1 MGKVIKILLSCI
13 SAIIFALI
21 ILPIGVSLLLSLPS
35 VQDGATKWLTGWLSN
50 KLETE
55 VSIDRLRLQL
65 FNRVSID
72 GLYIEDYHQDTM
84 FYARNVVVPLQ
95 SLNVWNGK
103 IALGRV
109 QIEQP
114 VFYLMQDSTGYTN
127 LKQILSKLKRK
138 RKKER
143 KPFRLTATGVSIS
156 DMAFKHR
163 KLERKERD
171 YGVNFTDLDVRHFNL
186 TVRGVSVVNDS
197 VNLAIDN
204 LSLREKSGLIIERL
218 STRNFRISGV
228 GMYFDR
234 LHLQTPESNVQ
245 MDHLSFSTGT
255 WKGYKDFLERVK
267 ISSKIVDSRVSF
279 QTIAFFAPTL
289 RKWQT
294 TFEHVYGTVEGPVA
308 AMSGNLTRVE
318 SRDTRLS
325 VRFSMTGIPD
335 IPNTRFTFDVAGL
348 HTTQQDI
355 SYFLQDITG
364 RQLKPKQVELLRRMG
379 YITFGGQFDG
389 LFRDFKAS
397 GTLGS
402 NQGEMHLRLNFKS
415 LRPRTAGFSG
425 NVSTTSLDLGELL
438 QVSKLGHLTK
448 MSANFTGSYT
458 KGALRLKTDAKVP
471 GLYFNGYDYHDIA
484 LNGEFDNLSFLGSI
498 SSQDENLKFDFDGQ
512 LAFNDT
518 VPAYNFA
525 LQLYHADLHKLNFNK
540 RDSISVVRGS
550 LAALGSGLSLDNMN
564 GEATVSHMVYVNQLD
579 TVRTGDIRFVAQ
591 NNADSKQLHMYSSF
605 ADIEF
610 KGKLGYKNLFS
621 YFTNSLVNYLPSL
634 KDTPRRRAKPRAEAS
649 PVASVDSYYLL
660 RVDVKEANNVAGIFL
675 PGLEL
680 AENTQLSFLFN
691 PQSDIFTLNCASD
704 YIERGDF
711 FISNLNLNSRNQ
723 GDSILVYLHADDLF
737 AGGFYMPDFS
747 VQGGV
752 KENNIRLATRFHNRE
767 NGAYAL
773 LSTVS
778 TVQTDSVSGRPQ
790 LRIRFSPSTFT
801 SNGQMWGLGARE
813 ILCDSAFVAIDGFR
827 MVSGQQ
833 RLMIDGVISHN
844 LADTLKMQLHNFDLT
859 PFSQIT
865 DRRGY
870 RISGFTNGSAAM
882 AAAMGRGV
890 LYANIAFDSLKVND
904 IPVSSVVF
912 QSKWD
917 FNVQRALFELVNR
930 KTQKQIVRGY
940 YQPSEHYYRASVQL
954 DNIDLSLLD
963 PVLKGT
969 IRDSRGKAYAE
980 LNLSNPTGKMQLD
993 GQIYVPSFRTTVD
1006 YTSVPYTLDS
1016 TVIDVRRNVMTMRNS
1031 TVRDDEGHTGAF
1043 KMSFDFSN
1051 LRNLAYNVE
1060 VSPERM
1066 LVLNTTEKDNYLF
1079 YGKVYA
1085 SGRADIIGNKNGV
1098 DMNIVAATAG
1108 SSQFYLPLNGA
1119 SNISAADFIVFENPA
1134 EEKRA
1139 DSINRLSRRKQIL
1152 LKRKARMNNTAPSRM
1167 NINMQLT
1174 VRPDLEM
1181 QLLVDPSTGDILKGR
1196 GNGTLNLTVN
1206 PSTDLFTMYGDY
1218 DITEGSYKFTLQ
1230 NIVSRTFQL
1239 QPGSNIRWTGDPLD
1253 AQLNITALYKL
1264 KASLAGLL
1272 APSDQNRFRTSTAV
1286 DCQIRLT
1293 DKLTNPT
1300 INFNVEVP
1308 NADPETQALVS
1319 QSINTQE
1326 AMATQF
1332 LWLLATK
1339 SFYSEYQSFGT
1350 SLATATGVD
1359 FLANQVS
1366 SLMSSE
1372 RFSLVPKYTP
1382 KGELSSDEVGGSVY
1396 GELIKDKLILEADV
1410 NYDTQ
1415 NNKVSTSMNKNSV
1428 SGDATL
1434 SLILDRSG
1442 NLRVQAFTRTVE
1454 AFNLN
1459 HGMQESGIG
1468 IFYREDFN
1476 SFKDLV
1482 QLFKDRFASLA
1493 RRRAERKAARQQQRE
1508 AKKKTTSSEQQ
1519 NADVQVV
1526 EIE

>member
-1 MGKVIKILLSCI
+1 M
-13 SAIIFALI
+13 
-21 ILPIGVSLLLSLPS
+21 
-35 VQDGATKWLTGWLSN
+35 
-50 KLETE
+50 
-55 VSIDRLRLQL
+55 
-65 FNRVSID
+65 
-72 GLYIEDYHQDTM
+72 
-84 FYARNVVVPLQ
+84 
-95 SLNVWNGK
+95 
-103 IALGRV
+103 
-109 QIEQP
+109 
-114 VFYLMQDSTGYTN
+114 
-127 LKQILSKLKRK
+127 
-138 RKKER
+138 
-143 KPFRLTATGVSIS
+143 
-156 DMAFKHR
+156 
-163 KLERKERD
+163 
-171 YGVNFTDLDVRHFNL
+171 
-186 TVRGVSVVNDS
+186 
-197 VNLAIDN
+197 
-204 LSLREKSGLIIERL
+204 
-218 STRNFRISGV
+218 
-228 GMYFDR
+228 
-234 LHLQTPESNVQ
+234 
-245 MDHLSFSTGT
+245 
-255 WKGYKDFLERVK
+255 
-267 ISSKIVDSRVSF
+267 
-279 QTIAFFAPTL
+279 
-289 RKWQT
+289 
-294 TFEHVYGTVEGPVA
+294 
-308 AMSGNLTRVE
+308 
-318 SRDTRLS
+318 
-325 VRFSMTGIPD
+325 
-335 IPNTRFTFDVAGL
+335 
-348 HTTQQDI
+348 
-355 SYFLQDITG
+355 
-364 RQLKPKQVELLRRMG
+364 
-379 YITFGGQFDG
+379 
-389 LFRDFKAS
+389 
-397 GTLGS
+397 
-402 NQGEMHLRLNFKS
+402 
-415 LRPRTAGFSG
+415 
-425 NVSTTSLDLGELL
+425 
-438 QVSKLGHLTK
+438 
-448 MSANFTGSYT
+448 
-458 KGALRLKTDAKVP
+458 
-471 GLYFNGYDYHDIA
+471 
-484 LNGEFDNLSFLGSI
+484 
-498 SSQDENLKFDFDGQ
+498 
-512 LAFNDT
+512 
-518 VPAYNFA
+518 
-525 LQLYHADLHKLNFNK
+525 
-540 RDSISVVRGS
+540 
-550 LAALGSGLSLDNMN
+550 
-564 GEATVSHMVYVNQLD
+564 
-579 TVRTGDIRFVAQ
+579 
-591 NNADSKQLHMYSSF
+591 
-605 ADIEF
+605 
-610 KGKLGYKNLFS
+610 
-621 YFTNSLVNYLPSL
+621 
-634 KDTPRRRAKPRAEAS
+634 
-649 PVASVDSYYLL
+649 
-660 RVDVKEANNVAGIFL
+660 
-675 PGLEL
+675 
-680 AENTQLSFLFN
+680 
-691 PQSDIFTLNCASD
+691 
-704 YIERGDF
+704 
-711 FISNLNLNSRNQ
+711 
-723 GDSILVYLHADDLF
+723 
-737 AGGFYMPDFS
+737 
-747 VQGGV
+747 
-752 KENNIRLATRFHNRE
+752 
-767 NGAYAL
+767 
-773 LSTVS
+773 
-778 TVQTDSVSGRPQ
+778 
-790 LRIRFSPSTFT
+790 
-801 SNGQMWGLGARE
+801 
-813 ILCDSAFVAIDGFR
+813 
-827 MVSGQQ
+827 
-833 RLMIDGVISHN
+833 
-844 LADTLKMQLHNFDLT
+844 
-859 PFSQIT
+859 
-865 DRRGY
+865 
-870 RISGFTNGSAAM
+870 
-882 AAAMGRGV
+882 
-890 LYANIAFDSLKVND
+890 
-904 IPVSSVVF
+904 
-912 QSKWD
+912 
-917 FNVQRALFELVNR
+917 
-930 KTQKQIVRGY
+930 
-940 YQPSEHYYRASVQL
+940 
-954 DNIDLSLLD
+954 
-963 PVLKGT
+963 
-969 IRDSRGKAYAE
+969 
-980 LNLSNPTGKMQLD
+980 
-993 GQIYVPSFRTTVD
+993 
-1006 YTSVPYTLDS
+1006 
-1016 TVIDVRRNVMTMRNS
+1016 IDVRRNVMTMRNS

-1066 LVLNTTEKDNYLF
+1066 LVLNTTEKDNDLF

-1152 LKRKARMNNTAPSRM
+1152 LKRKARMNNTVPSRM

-1519 NADVQVV
+1519 NADVRVV

>member
-1 MGKVIKILLSCI
+1 M
-13 SAIIFALI
+13 
-21 ILPIGVSLLLSLPS
+21 
-35 VQDGATKWLTGWLSN
+35 
-50 KLETE
+50 
-55 VSIDRLRLQL
+55 
-65 FNRVSID
+65 
-72 GLYIEDYHQDTM
+72 
-84 FYARNVVVPLQ
+84 
-95 SLNVWNGK
+95 
-103 IALGRV
+103 
-109 QIEQP
+109 
-114 VFYLMQDSTGYTN
+114 
-127 LKQILSKLKRK
+127 
-138 RKKER
+138 
-143 KPFRLTATGVSIS
+143 
-156 DMAFKHR
+156 
-163 KLERKERD
+163 
-171 YGVNFTDLDVRHFNL
+171 
-186 TVRGVSVVNDS
+186 
-197 VNLAIDN
+197 
-204 LSLREKSGLIIERL
+204 
-218 STRNFRISGV
+218 
-228 GMYFDR
+228 
-234 LHLQTPESNVQ
+234 
-245 MDHLSFSTGT
+245 
-255 WKGYKDFLERVK
+255 
-267 ISSKIVDSRVSF
+267 
-279 QTIAFFAPTL
+279 
-289 RKWQT
+289 
-294 TFEHVYGTVEGPVA
+294 
-308 AMSGNLTRVE
+308 
-318 SRDTRLS
+318 
-325 VRFSMTGIPD
+325 
-335 IPNTRFTFDVAGL
+335 
-348 HTTQQDI
+348 
-355 SYFLQDITG
+355 
-364 RQLKPKQVELLRRMG
+364 
-379 YITFGGQFDG
+379 
-389 LFRDFKAS
+389 
-397 GTLGS
+397 
-402 NQGEMHLRLNFKS
+402 
-415 LRPRTAGFSG
+415 
-425 NVSTTSLDLGELL
+425 
-438 QVSKLGHLTK
+438 
-448 MSANFTGSYT
+448 
-458 KGALRLKTDAKVP
+458 
-471 GLYFNGYDYHDIA
+471 
-484 LNGEFDNLSFLGSI
+484 
-498 SSQDENLKFDFDGQ
+498 
-512 LAFNDT
+512 
-518 VPAYNFA
+518 
-525 LQLYHADLHKLNFNK
+525 
-540 RDSISVVRGS
+540 
-550 LAALGSGLSLDNMN
+550 
-564 GEATVSHMVYVNQLD
+564 
-579 TVRTGDIRFVAQ
+579 
-591 NNADSKQLHMYSSF
+591 
-605 ADIEF
+605 
-610 KGKLGYKNLFS
+610 
-621 YFTNSLVNYLPSL
+621 
-634 KDTPRRRAKPRAEAS
+634 
-649 PVASVDSYYLL
+649 
-660 RVDVKEANNVAGIFL
+660 
-675 PGLEL
+675 
-680 AENTQLSFLFN
+680 
-691 PQSDIFTLNCASD
+691 
-704 YIERGDF
+704 
-711 FISNLNLNSRNQ
+711 
-723 GDSILVYLHADDLF
+723 
-737 AGGFYMPDFS
+737 
-747 VQGGV
+747 
-752 KENNIRLATRFHNRE
+752 ATRFHNRE

-833 RLMIDGVISHN
+833 RLMIDGVISRN
-844 LADTLKMQLHNFDLT
+844 LSDTLKMQLHNFDLT

-1066 LVLNTTEKDNYLF
+1066 LVLNTTEKDNDLF

-1218 DITEGSYKFTLQ
+1218 DITEGGYKFTLQ

-1415 NNKVSTSMNKNSV
+1415 NNKASTSMNKNSV

-1508 AKKKTTSSEQQ
+1508 AKKKTISSEQQ
-1519 NADVQVV
+1519 NTDVQIV
-1526 EIE
+1526 ETE

>member
-127 LKQILSKLKRK
+127 LKQILSKIKRK
-138 RKKER
+138 QKKER

-294 TFEHVYGTVEGPVA
+294 TFEHVYGTVEGTVA

-389 LFRDFKAS
+389 LFRDFKAL
-397 GTLGS
+397 GTLDS
-402 NQGEMHLRLNFKS
+402 NQGEMNLRLNFKS

-634 KDTPRRRAKPRAEAS
+634 KDTPRRRAKQRAEAS

-790 LRIRFSPSTFT
+790 LRIRFSPST

-1066 LVLNTTEKDNYLF
+1066 LVLNTTEKDNDLF

-1519 NADVQVV
+1519 NADVRVV
-1526 EIE
+1526 ETE

>member
-402 NQGEMHLRLNFKS
+402 NQSEMNLRLNFKS

-448 MSANFTGSYT
+448 MSANFTEIEYECENV
-458 KGALRLKTDAKVP
+458 LMKTDAKVP

-634 KDTPRRRAKPRAEAS
+634 KDTPRRRAKKRAEIP

-833 RLMIDGVISHN
+833 RLMIDGVISRN
-844 LADTLKMQLHNFDLT
+844 LSDTLKMQLHNFDLT

-1066 LVLNTTEKDNYLF
+1066 LVLNTTEKDNDLF

-1264 KASLAGLL
+1264 KAFGWIVGSQRPKPFPDQYSGRLSN
-1272 APSDQNRFRTSTAV
+1272 PSDRQV
-1286 DCQIRLT
+1286 D
-1293 DKLTNPT
+1293 
-1300 INFNVEVP
+1300 
-1308 NADPETQALVS
+1308 
-1319 QSINTQE
+1319 QS
-1326 AMATQF
+1326 
-1332 LWLLATK
+1332 
-1339 SFYSEYQSFGT
+1339 
-1350 SLATATGVD
+1350 D
-1359 FLANQVS
+1359 
-1366 SLMSSE
+1366 
-1372 RFSLVPKYTP
+1372 
-1382 KGELSSDEVGGSVY
+1382 
-1396 GELIKDKLILEADV
+1396 
-1410 NYDTQ
+1410 
-1415 NNKVSTSMNKNSV
+1415 
-1428 SGDATL
+1428 
-1434 SLILDRSG
+1434 
-1442 NLRVQAFTRTVE
+1442 
-1454 AFNLN
+1454 
-1459 HGMQESGIG
+1459 H
-1468 IFYREDFN
+1468 
-1476 SFKDLV
+1476 
-1482 QLFKDRFASLA
+1482 
-1493 RRRAERKAARQQQRE
+1493 
-1508 AKKKTTSSEQQ
+1508 
-1519 NADVQVV
+1519 
-1526 EIE
+1526 

>member
-72 GLYIEDYHQDTM
+72 GLYIGDYHQDTM

-127 LKQILSKLKRK
+127 LKQILSKIKRK
-138 RKKER
+138 QKKER

-364 RQLKPKQVELLRRMG
+364 RQLKPKLVELLRRMG

-402 NQGEMHLRLNFKS
+402 NQGEMNLRLNFKS
-415 LRPRTAGFSG
+415 LRSRTAGFSG

-458 KGALRLKTDAKVP
+458 KGALHLKTDAKVP

-634 KDTPRRRAKPRAEAS
+634 KDTPRRRAKKRAEIP

-833 RLMIDGVISHN
+833 RLMIDGVISRN
-844 LADTLKMQLHNFDLT
+844 LSDTLKMQLHNFDLT

-1066 LVLNTTEKDNYLF
+1066 LVLNTTEKDNDLF

-1272 APSDQNRFRTSTAV
+1272 APSDQDRFRTSTAV

-1359 FLANQVS
+1359 FLANQFS

-1415 NNKVSTSMNKNSV
+1415 NNKASTSMNKNSV

-1519 NADVQVV
+1519 NADVRVV
-1526 EIE
+1526 ETE

>member
-1 MGKVIKILLSCI
+1 
-13 SAIIFALI
+13 
-21 ILPIGVSLLLSLPS
+21 
-35 VQDGATKWLTGWLSN
+35 
-50 KLETE
+50 
-55 VSIDRLRLQL
+55 
-65 FNRVSID
+65 
-72 GLYIEDYHQDTM
+72 
-84 FYARNVVVPLQ
+84 
-95 SLNVWNGK
+95 
-103 IALGRV
+103 
-109 QIEQP
+109 
-114 VFYLMQDSTGYTN
+114 
-127 LKQILSKLKRK
+127 
-138 RKKER
+138 
-143 KPFRLTATGVSIS
+143 
-156 DMAFKHR
+156 MAFKHR

-634 KDTPRRRAKPRAEAS
+634 KDTPRRRARKRAEIP

-1066 LVLNTTEKDNYLF
+1066 LVLNTTEKDNDLF

-1152 LKRKARMNNTAPSRM
+1152 LKRKARMNTR
-1167 NINMQLT
+1167 IELRQIG
-1174 VRPDLEM
+1174 VR
-1181 QLLVDPSTGDILKGR
+1181 V
-1196 GNGTLNLTVN
+1196 
-1206 PSTDLFTMYGDY
+1206 
-1218 DITEGSYKFTLQ
+1218 
-1230 NIVSRTFQL
+1230 
-1239 QPGSNIRWTGDPLD
+1239 
-1253 AQLNITALYKL
+1253 
-1264 KASLAGLL
+1264 
-1272 APSDQNRFRTSTAV
+1272 
-1286 DCQIRLT
+1286 
-1293 DKLTNPT
+1293 
-1300 INFNVEVP
+1300 
-1308 NADPETQALVS
+1308 
-1319 QSINTQE
+1319 
-1326 AMATQF
+1326 
-1332 LWLLATK
+1332 
-1339 SFYSEYQSFGT
+1339 
-1350 SLATATGVD
+1350 
-1359 FLANQVS
+1359 
-1366 SLMSSE
+1366 
-1372 RFSLVPKYTP
+1372 
-1382 KGELSSDEVGGSVY
+1382 
-1396 GELIKDKLILEADV
+1396 
-1410 NYDTQ
+1410 
-1415 NNKVSTSMNKNSV
+1415 
-1428 SGDATL
+1428 
-1434 SLILDRSG
+1434 
-1442 NLRVQAFTRTVE
+1442 
-1454 AFNLN
+1454 
-1459 HGMQESGIG
+1459 
-1468 IFYREDFN
+1468 
-1476 SFKDLV
+1476 
-1482 QLFKDRFASLA
+1482 
-1493 RRRAERKAARQQQRE
+1493 
-1508 AKKKTTSSEQQ
+1508 
-1519 NADVQVV
+1519 
-1526 EIE
+1526 